1 MRSIRP
7 QVSEF
12 RKELE
17 DISAAIQECNRG
29 LEAPH
34 TYVDAGQI
42 SESIAI

>member
-17 DISAAIQECNRG
+17 DISEAIQERNRG
-29 LEAPH
+29 LEVPY
-34 TYVDAGQI
+34 TYVDSGQI